1 MHEDVVLFVFEYNLE
16 PLWISAYPGVTF
28 DVVIEAPETGV
39 ESLKIQISP
48 LTPSTS
54 STDPPCQPDTGST
67 NIELPPYIVNNYN
80 GVRQNLG
87 RPSKDK
93 SHSLAS
99 SVTQDSQRD
108 ADPNI
113 AKVALGNHSQP
124 TVEHNNEP
132 SVDGFEDNRE
142 QEKSGID
149 KYYDRGLS
157 YYEGKD
163 IPKDYQKA
171 KDFFLLATNQ
181 GHTGAQYVLGCMYQN
196 GYGVT
201 QDYIEAMEWDEI
213 KTGEYFILWNDVK
226 AALPDSLNVWQGQT
240 AVPFLL
246 DENFEYAQPLRFS
259 TYPDIV
265 LDVAVAPQEPAA
277 VVESLNPP
285 TNIPFSSPTNPDN
298 SKKQSTSSTN
308 TTSALGEECT
318 STRKQNPQRNSVDPL
333 DEGDMDENYVK
344 GIAHFEGKIIRQD
357 YPRALDLFLKAA
369 NQGHAPSQSRI
380 LKCGL
385 VGVLKMTTLKGR
397 NDI

>member
-1 MHEDVVLFVFEYNLE
+1 MLFVFEYNLE

-213 KTGEYFILWNDVK
+213 
-226 AALPDSLNVWQGQT
+226 
-240 AVPFLL
+240 
-246 DENFEYAQPLRFS
+246 AQPLRFS